1 MKRWLPAVVVL
12 APSLLVAGSAGAH
25 IVTFYGAA
33 TAVAAGTATSTT
45 FSSEIPASVDPEC
58 VGAGDCDRS
67 GSVTIDD
74 LLTMVNVA
82 LGDAPTT
89 SCEAGEVTCDDRI
102 TIDEIVVAVNNGLT
116 GGGDVACF
124 CCGLTDPD
132 EQVRCEAQCLLC
144 QERRAR

>member
-1 MKRWLPAVVVL
+1 MKTWLSDAVALVPV
-12 APSLLVAGSAGAH
+12 LLVAGGAGAS
-25 IVTFYGAA
+25 IIAF
-33 TAVAAGTATSTT
+33 AVASVTVARGTSTSTT
-45 FSSEIPASVDPEC
+45 FLSEIPAGVDDEC
-58 VGAGDCDRS
+58 IDVGDCDRS